1 MSDFTH
7 MKHVLTKLDHHDN
20 NSQEVKHRSL
30 ISFSQLKLGSKED
43 INKKTDKESDK
54 RRSWYVDF
62 IPHGNSNRD
71 DAKQQKHRSV
81 SNIVVSKT
89 KQLEPTTFS
98 TTTTT
103 QDKYNRKKRLSYSDF
118 IRPQVRSVSTPD
130 DTRAKKILP
139 PLPPK
144 HDINNNN
151 NYTQLKM

>member
-1 MSDFTH
+1 M
-7 MKHVLTKLDHHDN
+7 
-20 NSQEVKHRSL
+20 
-30 ISFSQLKLGSKED
+30 
-43 INKKTDKESDK
+43 
-54 RRSWYVDF
+54 
-62 IPHGNSNRD
+62 NSNRD

-118 IRPQVRSVSTPD
+118 IRPQVRSVSTPN

-139 PLPPK
+139 AITTETRYK
-144 HDINNNN
+144 QQQ
-151 NYTQLKM
+151 QLYPAGKCS